1 MDRAGTLPAVEIGER
16 PVASDDGV
24 LAGSRARGTGTPPV
38 QGEVARTFGVE
49 EEFHL
54 VDPET
59 LALTPSA
66 SVAAAALAGE
76 AGEHVHPEIVT
87 TQLETSTGVC
97 TTLAELRAQLTATR
111 VEAAAAAARDGLA
124 LLAASTHP
132 FGTWREQRLT
142 AAPRYRAVRQRWAA
156 LADRQDICG
165 CHVHVGVPDVDT
177 AVAVMDRVRAY
188 LPVLLAMTGS
198 SPFHDGADTGYE
210 SWRTVWWSHWPNAG
224 PPEPMGSA
232 QRFADVVDALV
243 RSGVV
248 EDGRHLYWDV
258 RPSARWPTIEFRLA
272 DVCTDLDAAVL
283 HAALVRSLV
292 RVLAGRDGPVPDV
305 RPELLR
311 AARWRAARDG
321 LGGELF
327 DPVRGEPV
335 GAREAVEALVAE
347 LAEDLRAH
355 GEEDDVAALLDRL
368 WRRGTSAARQRA
380 TWTATR
386 DPRAVAAQIV
396 RDGAAATG

>member
-1 MDRAGTLPAVEIGER
+1 VTGPTVSPSHPPPTTAGATV
-16 PVASDDGV
+16 
-24 LAGSRARGTGTPPV
+24 
-38 QGEVARTFGVE
+38 GVE

-54 VDPET
+54 VDPDT
-59 LALTPSA
+59 LALTPSTT
-66 SVAAAALAGE
+66 VVRAALAGD

-97 TTLAELRAQLTATR
+97 TTLAELRAQLAATR
-111 VEAAAAAARDGLA
+111 AEAAAAAAREGLVPFP
-124 LLAASTHP
+124 ASTHP
-132 FGTWREQRLT
+132 FATWREQRIT
-142 AAPRYRAVRQRWAA
+142 GAPRYEAMVERWGG

-165 CHVHVGVPDVDT
+165 CHVHVGVPDLGT
-177 AVAVMDRVRAY
+177 AVAVMDRARPH

-210 SWRTVWWSHWPNAG
+210 SWRTLWWSHWPNAG
-224 PPEPMGSA
+224 PPEPMGTE
-232 QRFADVVDALV
+232 QRFREVLDGLM

-258 RPSARWPTIEFRLA
+258 RPSARWPTLEFRLA

-292 RVLAGRDGPVPDV
+292 RVLAGRAKRAEPVPEV

-321 LGGELF
+321 LRGELF

-335 GAREAVEALVAE
+335 AARHAVDALVAE
-347 LAEDLRAH
+347 LADDLRAH
-355 GEEDDVAALLDRL
+355 GEEDEVAALLDRL
-368 WRRGTSAARQRA
+368 WAHGTSATRQRD
-380 TWTATR
+380 TWVATR
-386 DPRAVAAQIV
+386 DRRAVAAAVV
-396 RDGAAATG
+396 RDGVAGIG

>member
-1 MDRAGTLPAVEIGER
+1 MTGPGPVPAGTTV
-16 PVASDDGV
+16 
-24 LAGSRARGTGTPPV
+24 
-38 QGEVARTFGVE
+38 GVE

-54 VDPET
+54 VDPGT

-66 SVAAAALAGE
+66 TVVAAALAGE

-111 VEAAAAAARDGLA
+111 AEAAAAAAGDGLA

-142 AAPRYRAVRQRWAA
+142 AAPRYRAMVQRWGA

-165 CHVHVGVPDVDT
+165 CHVHVGVPDLGT
-177 AVAVMDRVRAY
+177 AVAVMDRARPY

-224 PPEPMGSA
+224 PPEPMGGER
-232 QRFADVVDALV
+232 RFREVLEGLV
-243 RSGVV
+243 RSGAI

-258 RPSARWPTIEFRLA
+258 RPSARWPTVEFRLG

-292 RVLAGRDGPVPDV
+292 RVLAGRAERGEPSPEL

-321 LGGELF
+321 LGGELA
-327 DPVRGEPV
+327 DPVSGELV
-335 GAREAVEALVAE
+335 GARHAVDGLVAE
-347 LAEDLRAH
+347 LTDDLRTH

-368 WRRGTSAARQRA
+368 WERGTSATRQRA
-380 TWTATR
+380 TWAATR
-386 DPRAVAAQIV
+386 DRRAVAAELV
-396 RDGAAATG
+396 RDGAVPAG

>member
-1 MDRAGTLPAVEIGER
+1 MEIEER
-16 PVASDDGV
+16 PVASDDG
-24 LAGSRARGTGTPPV
+24 GARGSGAPRAEA
-38 QGEVARTFGVE
+38 QVARTFGVE

-54 VDPET
+54 VDPGT
-59 LALTPSA
+59 LALTPGTR
-66 SVAAAALAGE
+66 VVAAALAGE
-76 AGEHVHPEIVT
+76 AGEHVHPEIVS
-87 TQLETSTGVC
+87 TQLETSTPVC
-97 TTLAELRAQLTATR
+97 TTLAELRDRLAATR
-111 VEAAAAAARDGLA
+111 AEAAAAAARDGLA
-124 LLAASTHP
+124 VLAASTHP

-142 AAPRYRAVRQRWAA
+142 AAPRYRAMVRRWAA

-177 AVAVMDRVRAY
+177 AVAVMDRVRPY

-232 QRFADVVDALV
+232 QRFGDVVDGLV
-243 RSGVV
+243 RSGVI

-258 RPSARWPTIEFRLA
+258 RPSSRWPTVEFRLA

-292 RVLAGRDGPVPDV
+292 RVLADRDGPVPEV

-335 GAREAVEALVAE
+335 GARDAVGALVAE
-347 LAEDLRAH
+347 LADDLRAH
-355 GEEDDVAALLDRL
+355 GEEDDVAAMLDRL

-380 TWTATR
+380 TWAATR
-386 DPRAVAAQIV
+386 DPRAVAAEIV
-396 RDGAAATG
+396 REGMAGAG

>member
-1 MDRAGTLPAVEIGER
+1 MEIEER
-16 PVASDDGV
+16 PVASDDGG
-24 LAGSRARGTGTPPV
+24 APGSGTPRAEA
-38 QGEVARTFGVE
+38 QVARTFGVE

-54 VDPET
+54 VDPGT
-59 LALTPSA
+59 LALTPGTR
-66 SVAAAALAGE
+66 VVAAALAGE
-76 AGEHVHPEIVT
+76 AGEHVHPEIVS
-87 TQLETSTGVC
+87 TQLETSTPVC
-97 TTLAELRAQLTATR
+97 TTLAELRDRLAATR
-111 VEAAAAAARDGLA
+111 AEAAAAAARDGLA
-124 LLAASTHP
+124 VLAASTHP

-142 AAPRYRAVRQRWAA
+142 AAPRYRAMVRRWAA

-177 AVAVMDRVRAY
+177 AVAVMDRVRPY

-232 QRFADVVDALV
+232 QRFGDVVDGLV
-243 RSGVV
+243 RSGVI

-258 RPSARWPTIEFRLA
+258 RPSSRWPTVEFRLA

-292 RVLAGRDGPVPDV
+292 RVLADRDGPVPEV

-335 GAREAVEALVAE
+335 GAREAVGALVAE
-347 LAEDLRAH
+347 LADDLRAH
-355 GEEDDVAALLDRL
+355 GEEDDVAAMLARL

-380 TWTATR
+380 TWAATR
-386 DPRAVAAQIV
+386 DPRAVAAEIV
-396 RDGAAATG
+396 RDGVAGAG